1 MKKAGLYYG
10 FIFILVTVIINSCDK
25 DEQYDFLPP
34 DCSIIMP
41 ADSSEFYVG
50 DTIIVDVEATDEYG
64 KIQMVI
70 LYIDDVGK
78 FSAKVSP
85 YKFKWST
92 INEIPGFHTIRATAF
107 DPGGNSSS
115 DECII
120 NLVIRPPVVITA
132 IVNSITNNSAMSG
145 GNVTNGGGTTV
156 TARGVCWSTSPDP
169 TISDNIT
176 NDGSGTGS
184 FISSIK
190 GLKKGTTYYVKA
202 YAMNSELTSY
212 GNQVSFT
219 TNADLPTVS
228 TTSISSITNSSAQ
241 SGGNVTDDG
250 GATVTAKG
258 VCWSTFSNP
267 TISDYITNDSSG
279 TGSFISSITGLE
291 KVTTYYVRGYA
302 TNNEGTAYGNEIEF
316 TSLAYL
322 SCPGTPTVSDY
333 DGNEYNAVL
342 IGSQCWM
349 KENLKATHY
358 SDGSQLVDGTGAGD
372 ISGDYTAKY
381 YFAYDDDISNVATYG
396 RLYTWAAVMNG
407 AASSDANPS
416 GVQGVCP
423 AGWHVPTDA
432 EWKVLEMYLGM
443 SQNELDNYGGRGTDE
458 GGKLKEI
465 GTIHW
470 SSPNT
475 GATDKSCFTAL
486 PGGGRDDN
494 DSFDYIGLH
503 ASFWSATK
511 SNHPEVWMRNLSN
524 YSSLLFR
531 LDLFK
536 SNAFSVRCIKD

>member
-107 DPGGNSSS
+107 DPGGNSS
-115 DECII
+115 C
-120 NLVIRPPVVITA
+120 
-132 IVNSITNNSAMSG
+132 
-145 GNVTNGGGTTV
+145 
-156 TARGVCWSTSPDP
+156 
-169 TISDNIT
+169 
-176 NDGSGTGS
+176 
-184 FISSIK
+184 
-190 GLKKGTTYYVKA
+190 
-202 YAMNSELTSY
+202 
-212 GNQVSFT
+212 NQVSFT